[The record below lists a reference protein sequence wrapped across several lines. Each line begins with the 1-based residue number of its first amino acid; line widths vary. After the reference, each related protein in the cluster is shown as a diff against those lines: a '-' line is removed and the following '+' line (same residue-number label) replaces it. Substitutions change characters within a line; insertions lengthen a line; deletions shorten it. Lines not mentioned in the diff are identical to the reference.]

1 MHTQLFKRLSKRARL
16 LRVLVCVCAAIVITY
31 FYPHPESSHYN
42 YEEGRPWN
50 YAKLIA
56 PFDIPIHA
64 DSTVMREAR
73 DSLEAS
79 FIPVYEINQQMVDT
93 VIAGLPKLPGTNYH
107 NQLAA
112 RLRRIYASG
121 VVDSQTR
128 DKIEANELPKVR
140 ILEKNVLSLMSAE
153 KFISPRDIYMLL
165 DSTITD
171 AGLHQYFT
179 SAKLQNLLRP
189 NIVYNAAESRRHY
202 DYDYLT
208 LTADRGVIQ
217 QGQTIIDKGAI
228 VSPQDF
234 TNLRTYESMLEDR
247 VSKDSQ
253 SDWLMLLGQ
262 FAYVVLLLSAL
273 YIYLLIY
280 SPAIY
285 DNMRAFVFVMALL
298 TLFFLLAVALN
309 TFISSGIYIV
319 PMAMVP
325 VLVLVFFDGRTA
337 LMVSTVTTM
346 VCAAITSFPLEFIF
360 LQFCA
365 AAAAVYSLR
374 ELSQRSQLL
383 RTACFVAIAYALS
396 YISLELLMN
405 GTFEG
410 FSWRMLVYLGVNSA
424 LTSMAYVFMSAIE
437 KAFGFVS
444 VVTLV
449 ELADINNPLLR
460 KLNDECPGTF
470 QHSISVSNL
479 ASDAAKRIGAN
490 EQLVRAGALYHDVG
504 KINNPAFFTENQHGV
519 NPHDALAPEQS
530 ARIVVA
536 HVTDGLKR
544 ADKAGLPEIIKDFIR
559 EHHGRG
565 KAKYF
570 YYTYCSQHPD
580 EQVDPT
586 PFTYPGPNPRS
597 RETSVLMMADAV
609 EAASR
614 SLQEHTPESI
624 TALVN
629 KIIDGQIADGLFD
642 ESPISFRDIPII
654 KEAFIKRLKTIY
666 HSRITYPDAPKSAA
680 APAQ

>member
-79 FIPVYEINQQMVDT
+79 FIPVYEINQKMVDT

-153 KFISPRDIYMLL
+153 KFISPRDIYMLF

-337 LMVSTVTTM
+337 LMVSTVATM
-346 VCAAITSFPLEFIF
+346 ICAAITSFPLEFIF

>member
-280 SPAIY
+280 SPTIY

-337 LMVSTVTTM
+337 LMTSTVTVM

>member
-262 FAYVVLLLSAL
+262 FVYVVLLLSAL

-337 LMVSTVTTM
+337 LMVSAVATM
-346 VCAAITSFPLEFIF
+346 ICAAITSFPLEFIF

>member
-189 NIVYNAAESRRHY
+189 NIIYNAAESRRHY
-202 DYDYLT
+202 EYDYLT

-319 PMAMVP
+319 PMTMVP

-337 LMVSTVTTM
+337 LMVSTVATM
-346 VCAAITSFPLEFIF
+346 ICAAITSFPLEFIF

-383 RTACFVAIAYALS
+383 RTACFVAIVYALS

>member
-337 LMVSTVTTM
+337 LMTSTVTVM